1 MIGTPFT
8 LLCLA
13 STRQG
18 KVMKKFHR
26 VTVSAVMVLSVLFVA
41 DVADAATPSAQKVCV
56 NKSTGVM
63 RYVLKRGK
71 QNCKKFEVRLMWN
84 QAGATGAAGAAGATG
99 ATGAT
104 GPAGANGINGI
115 NGATGSAGATGASD
129 SGAITQ
135 LSVCGAG
142 GTELCKI
149 GMTGPG
155 GGHIF
160 FVDYNDQYAGFNYLE
175 AAPVSCEEI
184 RDWSSANTAVTATR
198 SWAADAVG
206 QGQANTTAILDVFT
220 ADTSTNNAAKY
231 ADSLDCG
238 SKTDWFLGSLGEMML
253 MYTNLRQ
260 AGVGGFSSD
269 FYWSSSEFDGNEAWY
284 QRFYYGGQVSGS
296 KSTTSY
302 VRPVRAF

>member
-1 MIGTPFT
+1 VSGFDQ
-8 LLCLA
+8 
-13 STRQG
+13 TRQG
-18 KVMKKFHR
+18 NKKFHR
-26 VTVSAVMVLSVLFVA
+26 VTVTAVMVLSVLFVA
-41 DVADAATPSAQKVCV
+41 DVANAATPSAQKVCV

-84 QAGATGAAGAAGATG
+84 QAGATGPA
-99 ATGAT
+99 
-104 GPAGANGINGI
+104 GPAGAKGINGI
-115 NGATGSAGATGASD
+115 NGATGSAGATGASG

-175 AAPVSCEEI
+175 AAPVSCEET
-184 RDWSSANTAVTATR
+184 RAWSSANTAVTATR
-198 SWAADAVG
+198 GWAADAVG
-206 QGQANTTAILDVFT
+206 QGQANTTAILAVFE

-238 SKTDWFLGSLGEMML
+238 SKTDWWLGSIGEMML

-260 AGVGGFSSD
+260 AGVGGFSAGY
-269 FYWSSSEFDGNEAWY
+269 YWSSSELDDTNAWG
-284 QRFYYGGQVSGS
+284 QRFSYGDQNLNGKTG
-296 KSTTSY
+296 TFY

>member
-1 MIGTPFT
+1 
-8 LLCLA
+8 
-13 STRQG
+13 
-18 KVMKKFHR
+18 MKKFHR
-26 VTVSAVMVLSVLFVA
+26 VTVTAVMVLSVLFVA

-84 QAGATGAAGAAGATG
+84 QAGATG

-175 AAPVSCEEI
+175 AAPVSCEET
-184 RDWSSANTAVTATR
+184 RAWSSANTAVTATR
-198 SWAADAVG
+198 GWAADAVG
-206 QGQANTTAILDVFT
+206 QGQANTTAILAVFT

-238 SKTDWFLGSLGEMML
+238 SKTDWWLGSLGEMML

-260 AGVGGFSSD
+260 AGVGGFSAD
-269 FYWSSSEFDGNEAWY
+269 YYWSSSEYDATIAWH
-284 QRFYYGGQVSGS
+284 QRFYSGNQS
-296 KSTTSY
+296 SVYTKDNAYY

>member
-1 MIGTPFT
+1 
-8 LLCLA
+8 
-13 STRQG
+13 
-18 KVMKKFHR
+18 MKKFHR

-84 QAGATGAAGAAGATG
+84 QAGATGA
-99 ATGAT
+99 T
-104 GPAGANGINGI
+104 GPAGANGINGINGI

-175 AAPVSCEEI
+175 AAPAGWGLGISVIPGE
-184 RDWSSANTAVTATR
+184 ATG
-198 SWAADAVG
+198 VG
-206 QGQANTTAILDVFT
+206 LVDPQLEWCS
-220 ADTSTNNAAKY
+220 DTSTGRGLTAWDKSAVGAGSTNTTTALATCTTGAFKAASTY
-231 ADSLDCG
+231 ASATE
-238 SKTDWFLGSLGEMML
+238 SDWFLGSIGEMRL
-253 MYTNLRQ
+253 MYTNLQQ
-260 AGVGGFSSD
+260 AGVGGFLTGS
-269 FYWSSSEFDGNEAWY
+269 YWSSSEIDDVWARIQDFG
-284 QRFYYGGQVSGS
+284 SGAQLS
-296 KSTTSY
+296 DLKGEPDPPVY

>member
-1 MIGTPFT
+1 
-8 LLCLA
+8 
-13 STRQG
+13 
-18 KVMKKFHR
+18 MKKFHR

-84 QAGATGAAGAAGATG
+84 QAGATGA
-99 ATGAT
+99 TGAT
-104 GPAGANGINGI
+104 GPAGANGINGINGI

-175 AAPVSCEEI
+175 AAPAGWGLGISVISGE
-184 RDWSSANTAVTATR
+184 TTG
-198 SWAADAVG
+198 VG
-206 QGQANTTAILDVFT
+206 LVDPQLEWCS
-220 ADTSTNNAAKY
+220 DTSTDRGLTAWDKSAVGAGSTNTTTALATCETGAFKAASTY
-231 ADSLDCG
+231 ASATE
-238 SKTDWFLGSLGEMML
+238 SDWFLGSIGEMML

-260 AGVGGFSSD
+260 AGVGGFSSAN
-269 FYWSSSEFDGNEAWY
+269 YWSSSDTGASNAW
-284 QRFYYGGQVSGS
+284 GQNLNVGTLSNLS
-296 KSTTSY
+296 KDQTYY

>member
-1 MIGTPFT
+1 
-8 LLCLA
+8 
-13 STRQG
+13 
-18 KVMKKFHR
+18 MKKFHR

-84 QAGATGAAGAAGATG
+84 QAG

-175 AAPVSCEEI
+175 AAPAGWGLGISVISGE
-184 RDWSSANTAVTATR
+184 TTG
-198 SWAADAVG
+198 VG
-206 QGQANTTAILDVFT
+206 LVDPQLKWCS
-220 ADTSTNNAAKY
+220 DTSTDRGLTAWDKSAVGAGSTNTTTTLETCETGAFKAASTY
-231 ADSLDCG
+231 ASATE
-238 SKTDWFLGSLGEMML
+238 SDWFLGSIGEMML

-260 AGVGGFSSD
+260 AGVGGFSTD
-269 FYWSSSEFDGNEAWY
+269 FYWSSSEFDANRAWN
-284 QRFYYGGQVSGS
+284 QDFDIGGQSDNFKHRS
-296 KSTTSY
+296 SY
-302 VRPVRAF
+302 VRPVRAFG

>member
-1 MIGTPFT
+1 
-8 LLCLA
+8 
-13 STRQG
+13 
-18 KVMKKFHR
+18 MKKFHR

-84 QAGATGAAGAAGATG
+84 QAGATGA
-99 ATGAT
+99 TGAT
-104 GPAGANGINGI
+104 GPAGANGINGINGI

-175 AAPVSCEEI
+175 AAPVSCEET
-184 RDWSSANTAVTATR
+184 RAWSSANTAVTATR
-198 SWAADAVG
+198 GWAADAVG
-206 QGQANTTAILDVFT
+206 QGQANTTAILAVFT

-238 SKTDWFLGSLGEMML
+238 SKTDWWLGSLGEMML

-260 AGVGGFSSD
+260 AGVGGFSTA
-269 FYWSSSEFDGNEAWY
+269 FYWGSSELGASVAWY
-284 QRFYYGGQVSGS
+284 QDFGTGGQNASP
-296 KSTTSY
+296 KTITYY

>member
-1 MIGTPFT
+1 
-8 LLCLA
+8 
-13 STRQG
+13 
-18 KVMKKFHR
+18 MKYFHR
-26 VTVSAVMVLSVLFVA
+26 VTVAAVMVLSVLFVA

-84 QAGATGAAGAAGATG
+84 QAGATGPA
-99 ATGAT
+99 
-104 GPAGANGINGI
+104 GPAGAKGINGINGI

-175 AAPVSCEEI
+175 AAPAGWGLGISVISGE
-184 RDWSSANTAVTATR
+184 TTG
-198 SWAADAVG
+198 VG
-206 QGQANTTAILDVFT
+206 LVDPQLKWCS
-220 ADTSTNNAAKY
+220 DTSTGLGLTAWDKSAVGAGSTNTTTALATCTTGAFKAASTY
-231 ADSLDCG
+231 ASATE
-238 SKTDWFLGSLGEMML
+238 SDWFLGSIGEMML

-260 AGVGGFSSD
+260 AGVGGFSTGS
-269 FYWSSSEFDGNEAWY
+269 YWSSSEYAIGSAWY
-284 QRFYYGGQVSGS
+284 RPFFLSAQLDGS
-296 KSTTSY
+296 KNLPY
-302 VRPVRAF
+302 FVRPVRAF